1 MQRINVTKS
10 IRLDPIEE
18 SLCLR
23 YAEILALRKAIR
35 KESST
40 LASKKPKP
48 SEAKRMHVLVKCS

>member
-1 MQRINVTKS
+1 LQRINVTKS

-23 YAEILALRKAIR
+23 YAEILALRKAIQ

-48 SEAKRMHVLVKCS
+48 SETKRMHVLVKCS